1 MIVFSSSPYIIER
14 TIMLNED
21 ALETQE
27 SISRINKVCKLIN
40 VVFKVIL
47 VIFCAYWVVA
57 IVGMIFGAA
66 NNDSSQQLAG
76 TIFFQILLF
85 STHGVVIAFLIGVLI
100 AIFSDA
106 SKGES
111 PFTFIQVKR
120 LRWIAGLLLIYAVLD
135 FLITQNNALLSNALL
150 SYSGMDSGYISTSD
164 ISIIQV
170 NLGPLIAAGAVYA
183 FSFVFKYGVLLQE
196 FSDETL

>member
-1 MIVFSSSPYIIER
+1 
-14 TIMLNED
+14 MLNED

-85 STHGVVIAFLIGVLI
+85 ICIHSLF
-100 AIFSDA
+100 
-106 SKGES
+106 
-111 PFTFIQVKR
+111 
-120 LRWIAGLLLIYAVLD
+120 
-135 FLITQNNALLSNALL
+135 
-150 SYSGMDSGYISTSD
+150 
-164 ISIIQV
+164 
-170 NLGPLIAAGAVYA
+170 
-183 FSFVFKYGVLLQE
+183 
-196 FSDETL
+196 

>member
-76 TIFFQILLF
+76 TIFFHILLF
-85 STHGVVIAFLIGVLI
+85 STHVVVIAFLIWVLI
-100 AIFSDA
+100 AIYYEA
-106 SKGES
+106 YKVES
-111 PFTFIQVKR
+111 PYTFIQVKR

-135 FLITQNNALLSNALL
+135 FLITQNNALL

>member
-135 FLITQNNALLSNALL
+135 FLITQNNALLS
-150 SYSGMDSGYISTSD
+150 YSGMDSGYISTSD

-196 FSDETL
+196 FSGETL